1 MGTIRRKGPVLTLMP
16 VFLLLAILLSSGCA
30 GLVPSPRNPGPAS
43 PTLSAAYDNRSWMNY
58 PLTDLAGKGNF
69 SVNAFPG
76 KTVLVP
82 VVSTA
87 CPTCIVQLV
96 RQLDEIDR
104 LSGVHDGSIVVVS
117 LDLDPAD
124 GPGFIAT
131 YANRSR
137 VSGYS
142 ARSPTALTLQVL
154 DTFGPFSIGTD
165 TIPVILVCPD
175 GYARLLPAGLKTTA
189 MLNATLAEE
198 C

>member
-1 MGTIRRKGPVLTLMP
+1 MP
-16 VFLLLAILLSSGCA
+16 VFLLLAILLSAGCT
-30 GLVPSPRNPGPAS
+30 GPGPSPRNPDPAS
-43 PTLSAAYDNRSWMNY
+43 PMSSAAYDNQSWMNY
-58 PLTDLAGKGNF
+58 PLADLAGKGNF

-137 VSGYS
+137 ASGYS

-175 GYARLLPAGLKTTA
+175 GHALLLPSGLKTSE
-189 MLNATLAEE
+189 MLNAMISEK

>member
-1 MGTIRRKGPVLTLMP
+1 MGTILRHVPGFPLTPV
-16 VFLLLAILLSSGCA
+16 VLLLALLLSAGCT
-30 GLVPSPRNPGPAS
+30 GLFPAPLNPGPAT
-43 PTLSAAYDNRSWMNY
+43 PTPTAAYDNRSWMDY
-58 PLTDLAGKGNF
+58 SLTDLAGKGNF
-69 SVNAFPG
+69 SVNAFSG

-137 VSGYS
+137 ASGYS

-154 DTFGPFSIGTD
+154 ETFGPFSIGTD

-175 GYARLLPAGLKTTA
+175 GHARLLPAGLKTA
-189 MLNATLAEE
+189 EMLNATLSEE